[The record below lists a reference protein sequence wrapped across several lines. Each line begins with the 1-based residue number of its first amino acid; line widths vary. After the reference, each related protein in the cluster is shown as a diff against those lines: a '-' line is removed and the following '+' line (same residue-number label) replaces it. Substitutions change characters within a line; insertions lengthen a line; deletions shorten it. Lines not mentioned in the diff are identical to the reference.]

1 VNGRGAC
8 TARGRLGRQPSPTSR
23 ERSSTVVSEPVSAIT
38 TARAATAGCGTDE
51 LTETSLIVLELLLL
65 VTVWVLGLTAV
76 HLVKPPPAPRLEH
89 PEPVDGQF
97 IEHARP
103 LPL

>member
-1 VNGRGAC
+1 MPARPGAAPV
-8 TARGRLGRQPSPTSR
+8 TNPAPTSR
-23 ERSSTVVSEPVSAIT
+23 ERSSVVVSEPVSAIT
-38 TARAATAGCGTDE
+38 TARAAAAGCGTDE

-89 PEPVDGQF
+89 PEPMDGH

-103 LPL
+103 SL